1 MKKLKTWQ
9 IVLLVIFYP
18 IGICVWIY
26 RAVKKSRLKMARAE
40 AEQARRDAKER
51 EDAERRARVAAQEEA
66 IRREMETRDVREYK
80 IVGVTFA
87 NEEPPYRN
95 RQAILRELDNEGAP
109 ASDLSLDTYDYEG
122 KPAVGLY
129 YNGEQV
135 GNISRSDLKELLPLM
150 ERYERIRFYEIIGGD
165 GMNYGIVITVYFRKA

>member
-26 RAVKKSRLKMARAE
+26 RAIKKNRLKRERIE
-40 AEQARRDAKER
+40 AEQARREAKER
-51 EDAERRARVAAQEEA
+51 EDAERRAKAEAAQEA
-66 IRREMETRDVREYK
+66 LRREMEARDVREYK

-95 RQAILRELDNEGAP
+95 RQAILRELEDDGAP
-109 ASDLSLDTYDYEG
+109 ASALSLDTYDYEG

-135 GNISRSDLKELLPLM
+135 GNISHVDLKELLPLM
-150 ERYERIRFYEIIGGD
+150 ERYERIRFYEILGGD
-165 GMNYGIVITVYFRKA
+165 GMNYGITVTVYFRKA

>member
-18 IGICVWIY
+18 VGICVWIY
-26 RAVKKSRLKMARAE
+26 RAVRKSRLKKERIE
-40 AEQARRDAKER
+40 AEQTRREARER
-51 EDAERRARVAAQEEA
+51 EAAERRARVLAHEEA

-87 NEEPPYRN
+87 NDEAPYRN
-95 RQAILRELDNEGAP
+95 RQVILRELDDDGAP
-109 ASDLSLDTYDYEG
+109 ASALSLGVYDYEG
-122 KPAVGLY
+122 SPAVGLY

-135 GNISRSDLKELLPLM
+135 GNISRSDLKEILPLM
-150 ERYERIRFYEIIGGD
+150 ERYERIRFYEILGGD
-165 GMNYGIVITVYFRKA
+165 GMNYGIVITVYFCKE